1 MPFLL
6 SSQTI
11 SPIHAKHKERNK
23 PPDWYIFI
31 LKIYSHRDSDRL
43 ISILNI
49 CSHRISYCLFSRLNI
64 CSHRPTDRLISVS
77 NTQKLQIVS
86 FAYWTFV
93 HTDLQIVPFSYWTPV
108 HTGLFASTPI
118 LSLGFISTNGAFV
131 TELSPV

>member
-1 MPFLL
+1 M
-6 SSQTI
+6 
-11 SPIHAKHKERNK
+11 HKHKETNK

-64 CSHRPTDRLISVS
+64 CSHRPTDRLISVL

-93 HTDLQIVPFSYWTPV
+93 HTDLQIVPFHTEHLFTQAYSPPHQSSHSDSYQRTV
-108 HTGLFASTPI
+108 
-118 LSLGFISTNGAFV
+118 LSS
-131 TELSPV
+131 LSFRQFKHKHYNKKT